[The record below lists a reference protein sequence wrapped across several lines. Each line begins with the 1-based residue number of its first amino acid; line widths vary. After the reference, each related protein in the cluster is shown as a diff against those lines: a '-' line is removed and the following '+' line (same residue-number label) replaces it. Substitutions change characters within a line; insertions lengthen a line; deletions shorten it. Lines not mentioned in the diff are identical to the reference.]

1 MHREDITS
9 LSTPLLSRPDLVSNT
24 NACSNIEST
33 TVNVGTVGCNVQH
46 ARDEAN
52 IFTGLPNHCVNF
64 NSNES
69 MSSIP
74 HMPSNTDHDIIFEFG
89 GPVGVTFMMG
99 GFPLLMYYFWI
110 CIEYYNGVLVA
121 PANWDDLQPFLFRMI
136 EHVAMGAAPSWW
148 AFTVYGMLV
157 AFQAVL
163 AVTMPGPVVKGLP
176 IPSLGNRQ
184 LEYLCNGL
192 SSFYVTI
199 ATSVILHTTGIF
211 PLESIID
218 RIGEL
223 MTISII
229 FGFAITLITYTVTIM
244 KKKQFRMSG
253 YFMYDL
259 FMGAVLNPRLGP
271 LDLKMFSEIRI
282 PWVVLFYISV
292 SALMKEYQM
301 KGYASPSVWFM
312 VIAHF
317 LYVNACM
324 KGEECIPTTWDIF
337 YEKWGFMLIFWNMS
351 GVPFTYCYAALY
363 LVKTEAGR
371 NLHIPITLI
380 IILFAVLFVAYYIW
394 DTANSQKNR
403 FRMSIAGTYIPRATF
418 PQLPWSTL
426 ENPKYITTERGSPL
440 LTSGW
445 WGMARKI
452 HYTADLA
459 MALTWGLAT
468 GFSSV
473 IPYFYFFFFLIVMI
487 HRTIRDMERCS
498 KKYGADWD
506 EYCRIVPYIF
516 IPFVF

>member
-301 KGYASPSVWFM
+301 KG
-312 VIAHF
+312 
-317 LYVNACM
+317 
-324 KGEECIPTTWDIF
+324 
-337 YEKWGFMLIFWNMS
+337 
-351 GVPFTYCYAALY
+351 VPFTYCYAALY